1 MSPPSILLISGD
13 GAIQRAAFEAAR
25 ANGHGLTIA
34 CTAHEALKQFIAGFE
49 GFNLIVADLD
59 PDVHGVTLF
68 NAIDE
73 SHGTAPIVALT
84 SYEEVYM
91 KPLVLNRGAVEC
103 LGKPVAAS
111 RFVQLFDQY
120 CSAASPPPTQ

>member
-1 MSPPSILLISGD
+1 MSPPTILLISGD

-25 ANGHGLTIA
+25 AIGHGMTIA
-34 CTAHEALKQFIAGFE
+34 RTAHEALTQFIAGFD

-68 NAIDE
+68 NALDE
-73 SHGTAPIVALT
+73 CHGAAPVIALT

-91 KPLVLNRGAVEC
+91 KPLVLKRGGVEC

-111 RFVQLFDQY
+111 RFVQLFEQY
-120 CSAASPPPTQ
+120 CSAEFQPPS